1 MIVPAALSAAE
12 VASLNAAIDRD
23 RELHPADWVRGQ
35 PEGSLPTE
43 VGGAPHRFQSV
54 HILTTTDEFDLTL
67 RHPSVWPLIQRLMG
81 GDAAFDEVSVMVRAP
96 CPDVATVA
104 STTGGAPVHEQSWH
118 RDHAL
123 ADHDPD
129 HPLALKNLSLV
140 WYLDACDG
148 ESHAFSLVPE
158 SADSKKAVQ
167 RDAENINSISY
178 DPIRETRGQG
188 TAPEF
193 PEQALKAGDES
204 KRADPALEAVLRGE
218 AIDCIGPS
226 GTAVLMNT
234 GSAHAGTAR
243 HTDRQRRTVHVYYG
257 HEDRPPLSVHTT
269 FPSRLLLGADAETQ
283 RFFSRQSPAE

>member
-1 MIVPAALSAAE
+1 MTAGCA
-12 VASLNAAIDRD
+12 
-23 RELHPADWVRGQ
+23 Q
-35 PEGSLPTE
+35 
-43 VGGAPHRFQSV
+43 
-54 HILTTTDEFDLTL
+54 
-67 RHPSVWPLIQRLMG
+67 
-81 GDAAFDEVSVMVRAP
+81 
-96 CPDVATVA
+96 
-104 STTGGAPVHEQSWH
+104 
-118 RDHAL
+118 DHAL

-140 WYLDACDG
+140 WLLDACDA

-193 PEQALKAGDES
+193 PEQALKAGDDS

-243 HTDRQRRTVHVYYG
+243 HTDRQRRTIHVYYG